1 MGNQNV
7 KIFYK
12 VQFDVEEK
20 ESDKDRDLLWDIV
33 CHVRRWLERKGDVS
47 SEIGTRAWSK
57 FKTGGRIEEKNND
70 DFYAESYHRQNP
82 ENLDDIS
89 WACSINERQK
99 ELRSAP
105 RWWTTEIGFKSKE
118 NGGARLTFVVSYSNE
133 MGFIGQTLDEPEISV
148 PNIVKNI
155 QADNK
160 LFCSILGKEPIR
172 LKPQKLEVGKGVW
185 FKEMLLS
192 PERVSPII
200 LIMPRRQKSGECIEL
215 SIDPELMAA
224 SVAGNATVYYSED
237 MSFVEEMGYLLD
249 TDYRCE
255 EGTVRLY
262 LPHIDT
268 SNSYDY
274 IRHRFI
280 HFHEVQ
286 ELGKDIVL
294 KIFRRV
300 LAQDINDYDDL
311 FRVSDCQALIQKDK
325 YNKKIS
331 IIKQE
336 HARQSAEHTDSI
348 EDLRKQLENVKNDAD
363 REMEVVQ
370 FIHGEEIND
379 LNQKIFTLNQQ
390 IFNMKSR
397 IDQLKVA
404 AAPSQN
410 HEKIFEY
417 IRSVDSHPSS
427 VSSVVDFFAN
437 VYSDKIFFTEKCYK
451 SLASC
456 RTEAGVV
463 WEVLFSMVNIFYG
476 LLQDYPFADACNKFE
491 EKVAYT
497 CSPGNSATTKLDKK
511 LMKDY
516 EDVYRGK
523 TIKTES
529 HIVKGNKESNPKF
542 IRLYFS
548 YEHDEEIGDRIVVG
562 SIGGHKVSAATR
574 HKH

>member
-1 MGNQNV
+1 
-7 KIFYK
+7 
-12 VQFDVEEK
+12 
-20 ESDKDRDLLWDIV
+20 
-33 CHVRRWLERKGDVS
+33 
-47 SEIGTRAWSK
+47 
-57 FKTGGRIEEKNND
+57 
-70 DFYAESYHRQNP
+70 
-82 ENLDDIS
+82 
-89 WACSINERQK
+89 
-99 ELRSAP
+99 
-105 RWWTTEIGFKSKE
+105 
-118 NGGARLTFVVSYSNE
+118 
-133 MGFIGQTLDEPEISV
+133 
-148 PNIVKNI
+148 
-155 QADNK
+155 
-160 LFCSILGKEPIR
+160 
-172 LKPQKLEVGKGVW
+172 
-185 FKEMLLS
+185 
-192 PERVSPII
+192 
-200 LIMPRRQKSGECIEL
+200 
-215 SIDPELMAA
+215 
-224 SVAGNATVYYSED
+224 
-237 MSFVEEMGYLLD
+237 
-249 TDYRCE
+249 
-255 EGTVRLY
+255 
-262 LPHIDT
+262 
-268 SNSYDY
+268 
-274 IRHRFI
+274 
-280 HFHEVQ
+280 
-286 ELGKDIVL
+286 
-294 KIFRRV
+294 
-300 LAQDINDYDDL
+300 
-311 FRVSDCQALIQKDK
+311 
-325 YNKKIS
+325 
-331 IIKQE
+331 
-336 HARQSAEHTDSI
+336 
-348 EDLRKQLENVKNDAD
+348 
-363 REMEVVQ
+363 
-370 FIHGEEIND
+370 
-379 LNQKIFTLNQQ
+379 
-390 IFNMKSR
+390 MKSR